1 MDGPS
6 TSTSTSS
13 GSASQ
18 LSSVFH
24 SLTSDLTSDLTS
36 GLKMTSGGGHASLD
50 ASKKKQLEYKI
61 HECSSSSSTYSAE

>member
-1 MDGPS
+1 MEGPS

-13 GSASQ
+13 GSSSQ

-36 GLKMTSGGGHASLD
+36 GLKMTSAAHASLD